1 MIRSLPSLDQPDEL
15 LRTEREHELA
25 LIAACRAAVVIMAA
39 KGQNAADA
47 QDPLP
52 ASSVELLKRLPR
64 A

>member
-1 MIRSLPSLDQPDEL
+1 MTRPFPSLAKTDRP

-25 LIAACRAAVVIMAA
+25 LIAACRAAVVIMEA
-39 KGQNAADA
+39 KGEEPADQ

-64 A
+64 G